1 MSTSISVRMKTQDMV
16 YIALF
21 AVVMAICSW
30 ISIPAMVP
38 FTLQTFGVFLAVGTL
53 GGKRGSLAVLI
64 YLLLGIVG
72 LPVFSGFSGG
82 LGYLMGNT
90 GGYIIGF
97 LFSAL
102 VIWAME
108 HIPGKRKWVLP
119 LSMLLGLLVCYLFG
133 TVWFVSVYTKN
144 VGEIGVWTALTWC
157 VFPYIIPDLVKI
169 LLALSICRRL
179 ASAIKLSNTSIYQG

>member
-97 LFSAL
+97 LFSSL
-102 VIWAME
+102 VMWAME
-108 HIPGKRKWVLP
+108 YIPGKRKWVLP

-157 VFPYIIPDLVKI
+157 VFPYIIPDLLKI

>member
-1 MSTSISVRMKTQDMV
+1 MSTTTKMSTQDMV
-16 YIALF
+16 YVALF

-53 GGKRGSLAVLI
+53 GGKRGSMAVFI

-102 VIWAME
+102 VMWVME
-108 HIPGKRKWVLP
+108 CVGGRRKWVLP

-133 TVWFVSVYTKN
+133 TVWFISVYTRN
-144 VGEIGVWTALTWC
+144 TGEIGVWTALSWC
-157 VFPYIIPDLVKI
+157 VFPYIIPDIIKI
-169 LLALSICRRL
+169 VLALAICKRL
-179 ASAIKLSNTSIYQG
+179 AGAIKLDPA